1 MAKARTRNPNVYVA
15 LKVVLDQD
23 DLEDTT
29 TEVLGVFKSKQSA
42 GQALFKEHE
51 QMKKEWLSI
60 YKDVYPE
67 SQLDDAFEQ
76 RLAED
81 YIQLT
86 VVRKTLKP

>member
-1 MAKARTRNPNVYVA
+1 MPTRTRNPNIYVA
-15 LKVVLDQD
+15 LKIVPDQD

-42 GQALFKEHE
+42 DQALFKEHE
-51 QMKKEWLSI
+51 RMKKEWLSL

-81 YIQLT
+81 YIQLI

>member
-15 LKVVLDQD
+15 LKIVPDQD

-42 GQALFKEHE
+42 DQALFKEHE
-51 QMKKEWLSI
+51 RMKKEWLSV

>member
-1 MAKARTRNPNVYVA
+1 MPTRTRNPNVYVA
-15 LKVVLDQD
+15 LKIVPDQD

-29 TEVLGVFKSKQSA
+29 AEVLGVFKTKQSA
-42 GQALFKEHE
+42 DQALFKEHE
-51 QMKKEWLSI
+51 RMKKEWLSQ

>member
-1 MAKARTRNPNVYVA
+1 MPTRTRNPNVYVA
-15 LKVVLDQD
+15 LKIVPDQD

-42 GQALFKEHE
+42 DQALFKEHE
-51 QMKKEWLSI
+51 RMKKEWLSH

-67 SQLDDAFEQ
+67 SQQDDAFEQ
-76 RLAED
+76 RLSDD

>member
-1 MAKARTRNPNVYVA
+1 MKTAKNPNVYVA
-15 LKVVLDQD
+15 LKIVPDQD

-42 GQALFKEHE
+42 DQALFKEHE

>member
-1 MAKARTRNPNVYVA
+1 MPTRTRNPNVYVA
-15 LKVVLDQD
+15 LKIVLDQD
-23 DLEDTT
+23 DLEDMT

-42 GQALFKEHE
+42 DQALFKEHE

>member
-1 MAKARTRNPNVYVA
+1 MPTRTRNPNVYVA
-15 LKVVLDQD
+15 LKIVPDQD

-42 GQALFKEHE
+42 DQALFKEHE
-51 QMKKEWLSI
+51 RMKKEWLSF

-76 RLAED
+76 HLAED
-81 YIQLT
+81 YIQLI

>member
-1 MAKARTRNPNVYVA
+1 MPTRTRNPNVYVA
-15 LKVVLDQD
+15 LKIVPDQD
-23 DLEDTT
+23 DLEDMT
-29 TEVLGVFKSKQSA
+29 TEVLGVFKSKESA
-42 GQALFKEHE
+42 DQALFKEHE
-51 QMKKEWLSI
+51 RMKKEWLSI

-76 RLAED
+76 HLAED

>member
-1 MAKARTRNPNVYVA
+1 MPTRTRNPNVYVA
-15 LKVVLDQD
+15 LKIVLDQD

-42 GQALFKEHE
+42 DQALFKEHE
-51 QMKKEWLSI
+51 RMKKEWLSH

-67 SQLDDAFEQ
+67 SQLDDAFER

-81 YIQLT
+81 HIQLT
-86 VVRKTLKP
+86 VVSKTLKP

>member
-15 LKVVLDQD
+15 LKIVPDQD

-29 TEVLGVFKSKQSA
+29 AEVLGVFKSKQSA
-42 GQALFKEHE
+42 DQALFKEHE
-51 QMKKEWLSI
+51 RMKKEWLSL

>member
-1 MAKARTRNPNVYVA
+1 MPTRTRNPNVYVA
-15 LKVVLDQD
+15 LKIVPDQD

-42 GQALFKEHE
+42 DQALFKEHE
-51 QMKKEWLSI
+51 RMKKEWLSI

>member
-15 LKVVLDQD
+15 LKIVPDQD

-42 GQALFKEHE
+42 DQALFKEHE

>member
-1 MAKARTRNPNVYVA
+1 MPTRTRNPNIYVA
-15 LKVVLDQD
+15 LKIVPDRD

-42 GQALFKEHE
+42 DQALFKEHE
-51 QMKKEWLSI
+51 RMKKEWLSI

-76 RLAED
+76 HLAED
-81 YIQLT
+81 YIQLI
-86 VVRKTLKP
+86 VVRKTLKL

>member
-1 MAKARTRNPNVYVA
+1 MKTAKNPNVYVA
-15 LKVVLDQD
+15 LKIVPDQD

-42 GQALFKEHE
+42 DQALFKEHE
-51 QMKKEWLSI
+51 RMKKEWLSL
-60 YKDVYPE
+60 YKDIYPE

-76 RLAED
+76 HLAED